1 MITKRKEIELIQNRL
16 AGTGTVEDLSK
27 RYPYKVISEMIGKAY
42 SDVFAT
48 DPASMQDMAIEYDL
62 VLSTN
67 NGNYSTLP
75 VRPIGSS
82 GLLWVEGNSQM
93 IPVDQ
98 GGMEGKILGVVEPGR
113 IPGCKLVNGTKIVYD
128 IKPDEPLKVLM
139 VPNYSDLDDDDNVVM
154 MGVDTKVYQMVIQLI
169 KMTDQAPEEF
179 YNDGRDDARR
189 VQMKNEFL
197 NRRE

>member
-154 MGVDTKVYQMVIQLI
+154 MGVDTKVYQIAIQLI

>member
-1 MITKRKEIELIQNRL
+1 
-16 AGTGTVEDLSK
+16 
-27 RYPYKVISEMIGKAY
+27 
-42 SDVFAT
+42 
-48 DPASMQDMAIEYDL
+48 
-62 VLSTN
+62 
-67 NGNYSTLP
+67 
-75 VRPIGSS
+75 
-82 GLLWVEGNSQM
+82 M

>member
-27 RYPYKVISEMIGKAY
+27 RYPYKVISEMVGKAY

-48 DPASMQDMAIEYDL
+48 DPASMQDMAMEYDL
-62 VLSTN
+62 TLSTD
-67 NGNYSTLP
+67 NGYYSTLP

-82 GLLWVEGNSQM
+82 GLLWVEGNSQL

-98 GGMEGKILGVVEPGR
+98 GGMEGKIMGVVEPGR

-128 IKPDEPLKVLM
+128 VKPVEPLKVLM
-139 VPNYSDLDDDDNVVM
+139 VPNYSDLDDDDNVIM
-154 MGVDTKVYQMVIQLI
+154 MGVDTKVYQIAIQLI

-189 VQMKNEFL
+189 VQMKNEYL

>member
-42 SDVFAT
+42 SDVFTT
-48 DPASMQDMAIEYDL
+48 DPAAMQDMAIEYDL
-62 VLSTN
+62 VLSTDS
-67 NGNYSTLP
+67 GNYSTLP

-113 IPGCKLVNGTKIVYD
+113 IPGCRLVNGTKIVYD
-128 IKPDEPLKVLM
+128 IKPAEPLKVLM
-139 VPNYSDLDDDDNVVM
+139 VPNYSDLDDDDNVIM
-154 MGVDTKVYQMVIQLI
+154 MGVDTKVYQIAIQLI

-189 VQMKNEFL
+189 VQMKNEYL